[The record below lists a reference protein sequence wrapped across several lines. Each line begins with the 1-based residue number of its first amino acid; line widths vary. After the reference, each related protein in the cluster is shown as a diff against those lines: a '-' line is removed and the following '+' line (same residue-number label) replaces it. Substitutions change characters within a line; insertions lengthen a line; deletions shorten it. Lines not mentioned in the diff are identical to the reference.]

1 MAVPAKRDELAVVV
15 VQKALSSAKTRLR
28 AVLSRDARLAL
39 TLQMLRHVLQVCTSL
54 PDTSA
59 VFLCGPD
66 DLALVA
72 ADYEVRMLP
81 GGFAGLRRD
90 AAAAAESPWVFGHAA
105 MLIVSSDLPLLTLDD
120 LVAVVDAW
128 RACAHVVLG
137 PDRRHRATNVMLV
150 NEPEHFPYSFGEVVG
165 PGSFA
170 AHLSTAVG
178 LNLACAVVERPG
190 IALDLDLPDD
200 LACLVRTAPDS
211 PIARFVAAKMQEA
224 FRFE

>member
-1 MAVPAKRDELAVVV
+1 MSTPDKRSELVIVV
-15 VQKALSSAKTRLR
+15 VQKALSAAKTRLR
-28 AVLSRDARLAL
+28 AVLSRDARMAL
-39 TLQMLRHVLQVCTSL
+39 TLQMLRHVLKACTSL
-54 PDTSA
+54 SDASA
-59 VFLCGPD
+59 IFLCAPD
-66 DLALVA
+66 DLAPVA
-72 ADYEVRMLP
+72 ADYKVKMLP

-90 AAAAAESPWVFGHAA
+90 CAAAAGSPCILGHAA
-105 MLIVSSDLPLLTLDD
+105 MLFVSSDLPLLTTDD
-120 LVAVVDAW
+120 LVAVVQAW

-178 LNLACAVVERPG
+178 LNLPCSVVERPG
-190 IALDLDLPDD
+190 IALDLDLPED
-200 LACLVRTAPDS
+200 LIYFVRTAPDS

>member
-1 MAVPAKRDELAVVV
+1 MPAKRDELVVVV

-39 TLQMLRHVLQVCTSL
+39 TLQMLRHVLQICTSL
-54 PDTSA
+54 PDTSG
-59 VFLCGPD
+59 VFLCAPD
-66 DLALVA
+66 DLAPVA
-72 ADYEVRMLP
+72 ADYAVKLLP

-90 AAAAAESPWVFGHAA
+90 CAAAAESPCILGHAA
-105 MLIVSSDLPLLTLDD
+105 MLFVSSDLPLLTVDD
-120 LVAVVDAW
+120 LAAVVDAW
-128 RACAHVVLG
+128 RGCAHVVLG

-150 NEPEHFPYSFGEVVG
+150 NEPEHFPYSFGEVLG
-165 PGSFA
+165 SGSFG

-178 LNLACAVVERPG
+178 LNLPCAVVDRPG
-190 IALDLDLPDD
+190 IALDLDLPED
-200 LACLVRTAPDS
+200 LAYFVRTAPDS